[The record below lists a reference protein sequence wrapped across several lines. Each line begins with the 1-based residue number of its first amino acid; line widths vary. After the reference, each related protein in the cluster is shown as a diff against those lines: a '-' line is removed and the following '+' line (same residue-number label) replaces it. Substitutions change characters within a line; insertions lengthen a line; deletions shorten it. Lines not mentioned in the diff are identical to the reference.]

1 MRSASASVRSSSS
14 SPTPTRVHARPAR
27 QGSSTWRPELGRA
40 LLRIA
45 ATGAPLVGA
54 SDHLVSEALYVSD
67 PEGNGIEIYRDRPR
81 SEWSRDGEEIAMA
94 TLPLDLRDVAATTGE
109 QAPERGMDDAAR
121 IGHVHLNVADL
132 DEAERFYGQVLG
144 FDVTARGYP
153 GALFLAAG
161 GYHHHVGLNVWA
173 GKGAPPPPAGAA
185 GLRAFEIELADGAE
199 LEAATERLREAGV
212 AFELEHGILTTEDPS
227 RNRIVL
233 RARR

>member
-1 MRSASASVRSSSS
+1 
-14 SPTPTRVHARPAR
+14 
-27 QGSSTWRPELGRA
+27 
-40 LLRIA
+40 
-45 ATGAPLVGA
+45 
-54 SDHLVSEALYVSD
+54 
-67 PEGNGIEIYRDRPR
+67 
-81 SEWSRDGEEIAMA
+81 MA

-185 GLRAFEIELADGAE
+185 GLAQPHRAA
-199 LEAATERLREAGV
+199 REAMSTRRRRG
-212 AFELEHGILTTEDPS
+212 PQ
-227 RNRIVL
+227 RRVL
-233 RARR
+233 PGG